1 MSALRFTHQRHWA
14 EIESH
19 LSEGPGEQFAFAYT
33 RPIRSGD
40 DPILEVVGIELIPE
54 HDTSCDRTGWTIN
67 DYALDRVHNK
77 ALASGFGLV
86 EFHNHELGPPGF
98 SLIDEAGLEPMARY
112 VNAMLPDRP
121 YGAGVYAQ
129 GRVHVEHWIP
139 KPDGLHRGR
148 FRSVTVVGDEFRM
161 LNPPQSTA
169 AGRLTRQSE
178 VLGPHGMG
186 TLAGLRVAI
195 VGAGGTGSQAALT
208 VGYLGVEDL
217 VVLDD
222 DIVEESNLNRLVTA
236 GYADLEAPKT
246 LTARRRL
253 REIDPTLRIHLA
265 AAVTPDGGPPELAD
279 VDIIFGCVDNDGPR
293 DVLNQIAVDLAIPY
307 IDVATAIFTDTS
319 PPIIGGRVIVVTPG
333 GACLHCLQE
342 LDPVEVANWAKTPT
356 QQEADRRH
364 GYGTTE
370 ANPAVVHLNGLAVNA
385 AVAEFAAWIA
395 GHRSPAQWLDIE
407 LNETDTVPGVRVT
420 PRQTRVASASCL
432 ACNGQRPRTTNNT
445 GEGHR

>member
-1 MSALRFTHQRHWA
+1 MSALRFIDQRHWA

-19 LSEGPGEQFAFAYT
+19 LLKGPGERFAFAYT
-33 RPIRSGD
+33 RCLRPGD
-40 DPILEVVGIELIPE
+40 DPILEVVGTELIPE
-54 HDTSCDRTGWTIN
+54 HDTSCDRTGWTVN
-67 DYALDRVHNK
+67 DDALDRVHNK
-77 ALASGFGLV
+77 ALASGLGLV
-86 EFHNHELGPPGF
+86 EFHNHEFGPPGF
-98 SLIDEAGLEPMARY
+98 SVIDEAGLEPMARY
-112 VNAMLPDRP
+112 VTAMLLERP
-121 YGAGVYAQ
+121 YGAGVYAD
-129 GRVHVEHWIP
+129 GRVHVEYWTP
-139 KPDGLHRGR
+139 KSDGLHRGR
-148 FRSVTVVGDEFRM
+148 FRSVTVSGDELRM

-169 AGRLTRQSE
+169 AGRLTRQSD

-195 VGAGGTGSQAALT
+195 VGAGGTGSQAALAI
-208 VGYLGVEDL
+208 GYLGVEDL
-217 VVLDD
+217 LILDD

-253 REIDPTLRIHLA
+253 REINPTLRVRLGP
-265 AAVTPDGGPPELAD
+265 AVTPDGGPSELAD

-307 IDVATAIFTDTS
+307 IDIATAIFTDAS

-333 GACLHCLQE
+333 SACLHCLQE
-342 LDPVEVANWAKTPT
+342 LDPAEVANWAKTST

-370 ANPAVVHLNGLAVNA
+370 PNPAVVHLNGLAVNA
-385 AVAEFAAWIA
+385 AVAEFAAWSA

-407 LNETDTVPGVRVT
+407 LNETDPVPGVRIT
-420 PRQTRVASASCL
+420 PRLPRGASP
-432 ACNGQRPRTTNNT
+432 ACMACRGRRPPAED
-445 GEGHR
+445 GG

>member
-1 MSALRFTHQRHWA
+1 MSALRFTHQHHWA

-19 LSEGPGEQFAFAYT
+19 LRKGPGERFAFVRT
-33 RPIRSGD
+33 RCLRPGD
-40 DPILEVVGIELIPE
+40 DPILEVVGTELIPE

-67 DYALDRVHNK
+67 DDALDRVHNE
-77 ALASGFGLV
+77 ALASGLGLV

-98 SLIDEAGLEPMARY
+98 SVVDEAGLEPMARY
-112 VNAMLPDRP
+112 VTAMLPDRP
-121 YGAGVYAQ
+121 YGAGVYAE
-129 GRVHVEHWIP
+129 GRVHVEHWTP
-139 KPDGLHRGR
+139 GSGGLRRGR
-148 FRSVTVVGDEFRM
+148 FRSVTVIGDEFRI
-161 LNPPQSTA
+161 LNPPQSIA
-169 AGRLTRQSE
+169 AGRLTRQGD
-178 VLGPHGMG
+178 VLGPRGVG

-236 GYADLEAPKT
+236 GLADLEAPKT
-246 LTARRRL
+246 HTVRRRL
-253 REIDPTLRIHLA
+253 REIDPTLRIHSGP
-265 AAVTPDGGPPELAD
+265 AVTPDGGPPELAD

-307 IDVATAIFTDTS
+307 IDIATGILTDVS
-319 PPIIGGRVIVVTPG
+319 PPIIGGRVVVVTPG

-342 LDPVEVANWAKTPT
+342 LDPTEVANWAKAPT

-385 AVAEFAAWIA
+385 AVAELSAWIS
-395 GHRSPAQWLDIE
+395 GIRPPAQYIDI
-407 LNETDTVPGVRVT
+407 DIDGSHGGAGAAPGCRII
-420 PRQTRVASASCL
+420 PRHALAASSSCL
-432 ACNGQRPRTTNNT
+432 ACCGR
-445 GEGHR
+445 

>member
-1 MSALRFTHQRHWA
+1 MSALRFTDQRHWA

-19 LSEGPGEQFAFAYT
+19 LRKGPGERFAFAYA
-33 RPIRSGD
+33 RCLRSGD

-54 HDTSCDRTGWTIN
+54 HDTNCDRTGWTIN
-67 DYALDRVHNK
+67 DDALDRVHNK
-77 ALASGFGLV
+77 ALASSLGLV

-98 SLIDEAGLEPMARY
+98 SMIDEAGLEPMARY
-112 VNAMLPDRP
+112 VTAMLPGRP
-121 YGAGVYAQ
+121 YGAGVYAE
-129 GRVHVEHWIP
+129 GRVHVERWTP
-139 KPDGLHRGR
+139 KSDGLRRGR
-148 FRSVTVVGDEFRM
+148 FRSVTVTGDEFRM

-169 AGRLTRQSE
+169 AGRLTRQSD
-178 VLGPHGMG
+178 VLGPHGVG

-236 GYADLEAPKT
+236 GLADLEAPKT
-246 LTARRRL
+246 HAARRRL
-253 REIDPTLRIHLA
+253 REIDPTLRIHPG

-307 IDVATAIFTDTS
+307 IDIATGIFTDVS

-342 LDPVEVANWAKTPT
+342 LDATEVAKWAKTPA
-356 QQEADRRH
+356 QQQADRRH

-407 LNETDTVPGVRVT
+407 LNETDTVPGARIT
-420 PRQTRVASASCL
+420 PRHTRGASRSCI
-432 ACNGQRPRTTNNT
+432 ACHGRRPPAENGV
-445 GEGHR
+445 